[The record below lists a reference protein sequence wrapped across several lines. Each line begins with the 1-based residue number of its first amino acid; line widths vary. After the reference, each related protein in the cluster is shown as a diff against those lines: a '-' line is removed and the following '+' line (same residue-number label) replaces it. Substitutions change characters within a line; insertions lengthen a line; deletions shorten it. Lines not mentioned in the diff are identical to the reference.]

1 MCRWLAYLGEP
12 VFLEDFI
19 SKPCQ
24 SLIAQSRHSR
34 EAKSEVNADGFG
46 VGWYGERE
54 RPGLFRD
61 VRPAWSD
68 ENLLSIAHQIRSPLF
83 LAHVRAATGT
93 ATIRTNCHPFAAGRY
108 LFMHNG
114 QVGGW
119 QRVRRAVENATP
131 DSTYANRSGTTD
143 SEAIFL
149 LLLALGMGSDTK
161 GSGAKGSDAKG
172 SNAKR
177 AFAAVVDLI
186 EREMAACD
194 VNDPFR
200 LTAAMSDGET
210 LYAIRYASDARPPTL
225 YLNTQG
231 NPNGLRGALLVSE
244 PIDDAGIGWDAVPP
258 QSFVRIDRD
267 AIDVSPFKR

>member
-46 VGWYGERE
+46 VGWYGERDN
-54 RPGLFRD
+54 PGLFRD

-68 ENLLSIAHQIRSPLF
+68 ENLISLAHQIRSPLF

-93 ATIRTNCHPFAAGRY
+93 PTIRTNCHPFAAGRF

-114 QVGGW
+114 PIGGW
-119 QRVRRAVENATP
+119 QRVRRAIENQIP
-131 DSTYANRSGTTD
+131 DSYYPSRNGTTD

-149 LLLALGMGSDTK
+149 LLLAHGF
-161 GSGAKGSDAKG
+161 ASDAE
-172 SNAKR
+172 A
-177 AFAAVVDLI
+177 AFAGVVELI
-186 EREMAACD
+186 ERQLAASA
-194 VNDPFR
+194 VNEPFR
-200 LTAAMSDGET
+200 FTAAMSDGET
-210 LYAIRYASDARPPTL
+210 LHAIRYASDGRPPTL
-225 YLNTQG
+225 YLNARGPT
-231 NPNGLRGALLVSE
+231 GALAVSE
-244 PIDDAGIGWDAVPP
+244 PIDDASIGWDSVPP
-258 QSFVRIDRD
+258 QSFVRIDR
-267 AIDVSPFKR
+267 AGVEIRPFRR

>member
-1 MCRWLAYLGEP
+1 MCRWLAYLGDP

-24 SLIAQSRHSR
+24 SLIAQSRHCR

-68 ENLLSIAHQIRSPLF
+68 ENLLSIAHQIRASLF

-93 ATIRTNCHPFAAGRY
+93 ATIRTNCHPFAVDRY

-114 QVGGW
+114 QIGGW
-119 QRVRRAVENATP
+119 QRVRRALESQIP
-131 DSTYANRSGTTD
+131 DGYYASRNGTTD

-149 LLLALGMGSDTK
+149 LLLALGFS
-161 GSGAKGSDAKG
+161 SDAEG
-172 SNAKR
+172 
-177 AFAAVVDLI
+177 AFARVVALI
-186 EREMAACD
+186 EQHMAARA
-194 VNDPFR
+194 VNEPFR
-200 LTAAMSDGET
+200 FTAAISDGKT
-210 LYAIRYASDARPPTL
+210 LFAIRYASDARPPTL
-225 YLNTQG
+225 YVNARG
-231 NPNGLRGALLVSE
+231 PDRGALVVSE
-244 PIDDAGIGWDAVPP
+244 PIDDASMRWDAVPA
-258 QSFVRIDRD
+258 QSFLRIDR
-267 AIDVSPFKR
+267 AGVSVSPFRRA

>member
-24 SLIAQSRHSR
+24 SLIAQSRHCR

-46 VGWYGERE
+46 LGWYGERE

-68 ENLLSIAHQIRSPLF
+68 ENLLSIAHQIRSRLF

-93 ATIRTNCHPFAAGRY
+93 ATIRTNCHPFAVGRH

-119 QRVRRAVENATP
+119 QRVRRALESHVP
-131 DSTYANRSGTTD
+131 DSHYESRNGTTD
-143 SEAIFL
+143 SEVIFL
-149 LLLALGMGSDTK
+149 LLLAFGFSTDPEG
-161 GSGAKGSDAKG
+161 
-172 SNAKR
+172 
-177 AFAAVVDLI
+177 AFARVVALI
-186 EREMAACD
+186 EQQMAASAI
-194 VNDPFR
+194 NEPFR
-200 LTAAMSDGET
+200 FTAAISDGET
-210 LYAIRYASDARPPTL
+210 LFAIRYASDPHPPTL
-225 YLNTQG
+225 YVNARHAG
-231 NPNGLRGALLVSE
+231 GGALVVSE
-244 PIDDAGIGWDAVPP
+244 PIDDASIGWDAVPP
-258 QSFVRIDRD
+258 QSIVRIDREG
-267 AIDVSPFKR
+267 ATVAPFRRAAQ

>member
-12 VFLEDFI
+12 VFLEDFV

-24 SLIAQSRHSR
+24 SLIAQSRHCR

-46 VGWYGERE
+46 IGWYGERE

-93 ATIRTNCHPFAAGRY
+93 ATARTNCHPFAADRY

-114 QVGGW
+114 QIGGW
-119 QRVRRAVENATP
+119 QRLRRVLESHIP
-131 DSTYANRSGTTD
+131 DRYYAGRNGTTD
-143 SEAIFL
+143 SEVIFL
-149 LLLALGMGSDTK
+149 LLLAFGF
-161 GSGAKGSDAKG
+161 GSDAEG
-172 SNAKR
+172 AFARVVELIEQHMASNA
-177 AFAAVVDLI
+177 
-186 EREMAACD
+186 

-200 LTAAMSDGET
+200 FTAAMSDGES
-210 LYAIRYASDARPPTL
+210 LYAIRYASDERPPTL
-225 YLNTQG
+225 YLNARG
-231 NPNGLRGALLVSE
+231 AGRGALVVSE
-244 PIDDAGIGWDAVPP
+244 PIDDESIGWDQVPP
-258 QSFVRIDRD
+258 QSLVRVDRVGI
-267 AIDVSPFKR
+267 AVSPFRRS